1 MVVVH
6 MIDSN
11 NEQQS
16 VNAWKEQEQLFYY
29 YYCVC
34 LLVLYRYHT
43 HAYTVILRVN
53 APPPRPDF
61 SSSKTL
67 EQRRCQY
74 HQNDKHSLFP
84 DTALNE
90 IVTLSGTDIILAA
103 CGDISSSKSRSEGDG
118 GGRLYSFPLRRG

>member
-53 APPPRPDF
+53 APPPGPIFRAQKLWNKEGANTT
-61 SSSKTL
+61 KTT
-67 EQRRCQY
+67 R
-74 HQNDKHSLFP
+74 
-84 DTALNE
+84 
-90 IVTLSGTDIILAA
+90 IVCFRTQPST
-103 CGDISSSKSRSEGDG
+103 R
-118 GGRLYSFPLRRG
+118 